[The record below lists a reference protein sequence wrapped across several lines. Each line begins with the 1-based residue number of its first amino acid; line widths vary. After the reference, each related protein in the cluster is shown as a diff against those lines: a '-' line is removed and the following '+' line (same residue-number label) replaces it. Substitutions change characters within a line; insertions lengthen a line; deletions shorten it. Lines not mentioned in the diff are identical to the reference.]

1 MLGCLNAAMLG
12 GKEVGVERWEN
23 FDIWKLSG
31 ELAFGVYKITSQ
43 FPQSEQYGLTSQ
55 TYLLK
60 FARRLELL
68 ENKEYEKLKDTM
80 S

>member
-1 MLGCLNAAMLG
+1 
-12 GKEVGVERWEN
+12 VERWEN
-23 FDIWKLSG
+23 LDIWKLSD
-31 ELAFGVYKITSQ
+31 ELAFAVYKITSQ

-80 S
+80 R